1 MRGGVFGRLA
11 ELDLFHK
18 IAYVHGVDCIDDP
31 LAKYR
36 AHRESNTLKDYS
48 IIAYERDLVSG
59 G

>member
-18 IAYVHGVDCIDDP
+18 IAYVHDVGCIDEP

-36 AHRESNTLKDYS
+36 VHLEGNTFKDYS
-48 IIAYERDLVSG
+48 IIAL
-59 G
+59 